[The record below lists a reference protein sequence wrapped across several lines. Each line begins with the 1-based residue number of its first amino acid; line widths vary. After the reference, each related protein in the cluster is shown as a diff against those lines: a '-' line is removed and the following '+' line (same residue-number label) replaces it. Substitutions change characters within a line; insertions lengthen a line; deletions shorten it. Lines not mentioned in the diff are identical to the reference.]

1 MRATAKTCTGA
12 PDLFASSAARSTA
25 AFGIGRPS
33 VASSTPPRCAV
44 AAARLIVRRRGMRGG
59 RGAGGP
65 APRRIRLGA
74 GARQSRRHRLHVL
87 LVLDGLAVP
96 VERQGWEAGG
106 GPRGRGDGGGGGPRG
121 GPGGGGGGGAGLRGP
136 CRIG

>member
-44 AAARLIVRRRGMRGG
+44 AAARLIVRRGGMRVG
-59 RGAGGP
+59 RGAGVP

-74 GARQSRRHRLHVL
+74 GARERRKHRLHVL
-87 LVLDGLAVP
+87 LVLDLLAVP
-96 VERQGWEAGG
+96 VERQVAELS
-106 GPRGRGDGGGGGPRG
+106 GRS
-121 GPGGGGGGGAGLRGP
+121 
-136 CRIG
+136 